1 MSSIMSISLDII
13 IVLLLIISV
22 YAGYKRGLID
32 VGFKLVAIIISILAS
47 LILYSPVTYF
57 IINNTDVDEKIEEI
71 IVKNGIVNAEKG
83 NEESNELNQLI
94 QSYAKDLAL
103 ETQNAMVQ
111 ASAKP
116 IAVKVI
122 GIIVMIAIFI
132 LTKIILFVLKTFT
145 NIITKLPILKQCNEI
160 AGLAYGLL
168 RGFVIIY
175 FILAIVF
182 FVTTMIGS
190 TIVNSVINESYVT
203 KFLYNNNL
211 MLQITNFKVYSNH
224 KAMLTNY

>member
-211 MLQITNFKVYSNH
+211 MLQITNFKV
-224 KAMLTNY
+224 